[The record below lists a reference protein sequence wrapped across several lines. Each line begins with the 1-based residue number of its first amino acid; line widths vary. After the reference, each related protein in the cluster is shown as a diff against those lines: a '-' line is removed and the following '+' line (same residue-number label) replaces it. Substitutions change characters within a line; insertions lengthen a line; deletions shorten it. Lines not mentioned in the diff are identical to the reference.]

1 MEAEK
6 RPRVGVGA
14 VIRDENNQILLV
26 LRKKPPEAGH
36 WSLPGGKVDY
46 METIEHA
53 VIREI
58 REELGLE
65 IEIERLLCVTN
76 HILPAEDVHY
86 VAPTFLA
93 NIISGDVQNQEPH
106 ALEKVQWFSM
116 QDLPNKITMTTD
128 YALKQLNSSIN
139 LE

>member
-14 VIRDENNQILLV
+14 VIRDENNRILLV

-93 NIISGDVQNQEPH
+93 NIVSGDVQNQEPH

>member
-14 VIRDENNQILLV
+14 VIRDEDNRILLV
-26 LRKKPPEAGH
+26 LRKKPPEAVH

-93 NIISGDVQNQEPH
+93 NIVSGDVQNQEPH